1 MGIIIRQSIGN
12 SIISYVGI
20 ALGLLNT
27 LYFYPNILSKEQLG
41 LVQLLLAVSMIFVQF
56 VQLGIVNTV
65 IKFFPKFREFSVQNN
80 GFLFLSLLIPTIGLV
95 LFSLAFPFIR
105 EPLLNYYS
113 NSPQFQEN
121 YLFILPL
128 IFGLVFFNV
137 LNSYSRAL
145 NKSIPGSFVSEVYI
159 RIGVISLL
167 IALYLGIIDF
177 YVFLIGFTLCYVSQ
191 FLIMTGYLAVI
202 REFNIKPN
210 FKIFD
215 KNLLNEISNYSFYSF
230 FGGIN
235 NIIVSRIDIIMI
247 SAIMGLADTAVYTIA
262 FYVGNV
268 IMVPQKSIGKIA
280 PSLISKYLHENNI
293 AEVARIYRS
302 SSINQFIPGCLF
314 FIGIW
319 ANLDNLL
326 DILPDDYRDAGL
338 VILIIGA
345 SRLINMVTGLNG
357 VIITNSKFYRFN
369 LLATTLLIVFTV
381 LTNYLLIPLYGIVG
395 AALAT
400 VISLFLYNF
409 IKFIFVW
416 LRLSMQPLKIEII
429 YVLIISA
436 AILFLSLQ
444 VPRIGGLYIDILI
457 RSATITILFFIGII
471 GFNISEEITKL
482 WKTAQQRI
490 QSFIN
495 N

>member
-1 MGIIIRQSIGN
+1 MGIIIRQSISN
-12 SIISYVGI
+12 SIISYAGI

-27 LYFYPNILSKEQLG
+27 LYFYPNILTKEQLG

-56 VQLGIVNTV
+56 VQLGVVNTV
-65 IKFFPKFREFSVQNN
+65 IKFFPQFREYSEKNN
-80 GFLFLSLLIPTIGLV
+80 GFLFLSLLIPTIGLTI
-95 LFSLAFPFIR
+95 FSIAFPLIR
-105 EPLLNYYS
+105 EPLLSYYA
-113 NSPQFQEN
+113 NSSLFQEN

-145 NKSIPGSFVSEVYI
+145 NRSIPGSFVSEVYI
-159 RIGVISLL
+159 RLGVIGLL
-167 IALYLGIIDF
+167 IALYFGEIDY

-191 FLIMTGYLAVI
+191 SFIMTGYLTAI
-202 REFNIKPN
+202 RELRIKPN
-210 FKIFD
+210 FSFFD
-215 KNLLNEISNYSFYSF
+215 KKLFKKISNYSFYSF

-268 IMVPQKSIGKIA
+268 IVVPQKSIGKIA
-280 PSLISKYLHENNI
+280 PSLISKYLHDNNLK
-293 AEVARIYRS
+293 EVARIYKS
-302 SSINQFIPGCLF
+302 TSINQFIPGCLF

-319 ANLDNLL
+319 ANLENLL

-345 SRLINMVTGLNG
+345 SRLINMVSGING
-357 VIITNSKFYRFN
+357 VIITNSKYYRFN
-369 LLATTLLIVFTV
+369 LLATTLLIVITIIA
-381 LTNYLLIPLYGIVG
+381 NYLLIPLYGIVG

-400 VISLFLYNF
+400 VVSLFLYNL
-409 IKFIFVW
+409 IKFLFVW
-416 LRLSMQPLKIEII
+416 IRLSMQPFNMELI
-429 YVLIISA
+429 YVTLISA
-436 AILFLSLQ
+436 LILFLSLQ
-444 VPRIGGLYIDILI
+444 IPRIGGLYIDILI
-457 RSATITILFFIGII
+457 RSVAITAVFFAGII
-471 GFNISEEITKL
+471 GFNLSDEFSKL
-482 WKTAQQRI
+482 WISLKQKVL
-490 QSFIN
+490 SNFN